1 MSRLQFFA
9 VILTVIFVIERILSM
24 LISWPI
30 FIFPIFIILFLLT
43 SKNDTDELSYVVG
56 ATLFFDFF
64 SGFTF
69 GLLTIATFAVSLII
83 HFLKNRLNINR
94 QSVVS
99 LLIFSLI
106 FIFIYFAILSIALN
120 SRLIINQ
127 FLTILIETIIML
139 LVFIIAFSRLVKNN

>member
-1 MSRLQFFA
+1 M
-9 VILTVIFVIERILSM
+9 
-24 LISWPI
+24 
-30 FIFPIFIILFLLT
+30 
-43 SKNDTDELSYVVG
+43 VG